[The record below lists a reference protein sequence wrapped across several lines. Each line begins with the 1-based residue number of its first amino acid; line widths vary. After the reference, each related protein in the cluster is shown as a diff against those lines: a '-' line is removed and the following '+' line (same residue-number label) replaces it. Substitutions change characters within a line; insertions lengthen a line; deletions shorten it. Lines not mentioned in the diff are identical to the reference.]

1 MIISRRGVRLGWLLL
16 GLCLAACDNQSAAPN
31 APLANAAGATG
42 SDATGSDATGGD
54 ATGGDASGSNALV
67 NEVPG
72 FSFLP
77 PLVRAVPRPSAGP
90 FDPGLEPTVEIAEI
104 DAQSGARVSAV
115 ARWSPESSQLVS
127 FDERDSFYFVAW
139 QVPLDSPTRA
149 YRVRVSVAE
158 QELGWLELRAGMIG
172 VLGAQDLGESGVA
185 GFPVLHVR
193 FRIEQR
199 ALDRD
204 SDGVPDFKDN
214 CPTVPNPPKR
224 RAAAQT
230 DTDGDGIGDAC
241 ECLNVRCS
249 ALDLCHA
256 VGECDPRSGVCTAP
270 ALADGDK
277 DGVCDARDACPTDAT
292 KQAAGTCGCGVPDT
306 DSDQEGTPD
315 CVDGCPLD
323 ASKLA
328 PGVCGCGIPDTDADA
343 DGIPDCHDL
352 CPRDPLKAN
361 PGSCGCAVSD
371 KDTDGDQ
378 VADCI
383 DGCLLDPSKGAPGI
397 CGCGVSDRDTDLD
410 GTADCR
416 EDCPTDPHKLVAGI
430 CGCGALD
437 TDTDGDGVADCKEAC
452 PSDPL
457 KLVAGVC
464 GCGAPDT
471 DTDGDGVADCKDACP
486 ANAAKTAPGVC
497 GCSSVEV
504 DTDHDGVFD
513 CVDPCPRDPT
523 RVQGPC
529 GAGPEHIDVT
539 WMTITNVY
547 AELGPLNVL
556 IDGYVTRIAQSNF
569 FGGGG
574 GFENTHSPS
583 VPNVAL
589 VGQVLSALGGPNKL
603 NLLLTGHSHF
613 DHSFDTAT
621 WSRLTN
627 APIIGS
633 KTTCFQAVAQGIPA
647 ARCTEVLGGEKL
659 TLAPGVTLRV
669 IRWNHSGDSANP
681 EQHDAVEL
689 DSVPIPDPVTGGL
702 RAGVAEDFPN
712 GGGGRA
718 FLFTLDGVEGPY
730 TFLFMNSGGAKD
742 LDAPI
747 VIGGVNYGAPLQN
760 LKAAL
765 ADAGLSSID
774 LLIAPSAGGGELAK
788 LVVPIAHPRAYIPV
802 HWDNFYAAFLARPP
816 TFKDAAF
823 SKYLNDQNVQQFAPV
838 QVMDKWRLSRSGV
851 QAVSNALVKQALP
864 FQ

>member
-1 MIISRRGVRLGWLLL
+1 MIASRRGVLLGWLLL
-16 GLCLAACDNQSAAPN
+16 GLCLAACGSEGAPPT
-31 APLANAAGATG
+31 APLANAAGASA
-42 SDATGSDATGGD
+42 SD
-54 ATGGDASGSNALV
+54 ALV

-72 FSFLP
+72 FCFLP
-77 PLVRAVPRPSAGP
+77 PLVPEVLRPCAGP
-90 FDPGLEPTVEIAEI
+90 FEPGLLPTVEIAEI
-104 DAQSGARVSAV
+104 DGETGAKLSAV
-115 ARWSPESSQLVS
+115 ARWSPESSELVS
-127 FDERDSFYFVAW
+127 FDEREGFYFVAW
-139 QVPLDSPTRA
+139 QAPLGGPKRA
-149 YRVRVSVAE
+149 YGIGVSVAE
-158 QELGWLELRAGMIG
+158 QQLGWLELRAGLSG
-172 VLGAQDLGESGVA
+172 VLGEQGLAESGVRGA
-185 GFPVLHVR
+185 PVLPVR

-224 RAAAQT
+224 GSAAQT

-241 ECLNVRCS
+241 ECLNVTCS
-249 ALDLCHA
+249 ALDPCHA
-256 VGECDPRSGVCTAP
+256 AGECDPRSGDCTAP
-270 ALADGDK
+270 ALTDRDK
-277 DGVCDARDACPTDAT
+277 DGVCDASDGCPMDAM
-292 KQAAGTCGCGVPDT
+292 KQAEGTCGCGVPDT
-306 DSDQEGTPD
+306 DTDDDGTPD

-328 PGVCGCGIPDTDADA
+328 PGVCGCGVPDTDTDD
-343 DGIPDCHDL
+343 DGMPDCQDP
-352 CPRDPLKAN
+352 CPRDPLKDGT
-361 PGSCGCAVSD
+361 GSCGCGVSD
-371 KDTDGDQ
+371 TDTDGDQ
-378 VADCI
+378 IADCN
-383 DGCLLDPSKGAPGI
+383 DGCLLDPSKGEPGT

-410 GTADCR
+410 GTADCK
-416 EDCPTDPHKLVAGI
+416 DACPTDPLKFVAGV

-452 PSDPL
+452 PTDSL

-464 GCGAPDT
+464 GCGALDT

-486 ANAAKTAPGVC
+486 ANAAKIAPGVC

-504 DTDHDGVFD
+504 DTDLDGVFD

-523 RVQGPC
+523 RVTGPC
-529 GAGPEHIDVT
+529 GAGPQHIDVT
-539 WMTITNVY
+539 WLTITNVY

-574 GFENTHSPS
+574 GLQNTHSPS
-583 VPNVAL
+583 LPNVAL
-589 VGQVLSALGGPNKL
+589 VDQVLSALGGPDQL

-633 KTTCFQAVAQGIPA
+633 RTTCFQAVAQGIPA
-647 ARCTEVLGGEKL
+647 ARCTEVLGGENL
-659 TLAPGVTLRV
+659 SLSPGITLRV

-689 DSVPIPDPVTGGL
+689 DSVPIPDPASGGL

-730 TFLFMNSGGAKD
+730 TFLFMDSGSAED
-742 LDAPI
+742 LDVPI
-747 VIGGVNYGAPLQN
+747 VLGGVNYGAPLQN
-760 LKAAL
+760 LKTAL

-774 LLIAPSAGGGELAK
+774 LLIAPSASGGELAK
-788 LVVPIAHPRAYIPV
+788 LVVPIAHPKAYIPV
-802 HWDNFYAAFLARPP
+802 HWDNFYAPFLARPP
-816 TFKDAAF
+816 TFSDAAF
-823 SKYLNDQNVQQFAPV
+823 TQYLSKQHVQQFAPV
-838 QVMDKWRLSRSGV
+838 QVMDKWRLSRGGV
-851 QAVSNALVKQALP
+851 QAVPNALVKQALP